1 MELKRIFQEFSFS
14 AYQRAL
20 RLLWTT
26 SPSLLLL
33 QVLLFLVQAA
43 LPVGVLYATKQL
55 FDAIIEEGSTYEE
68 VFWWMMVLLG
78 IQLFSTVLSQLNAY
92 IAGLFQQQ
100 LTDKSSV
107 IIIEKSIRI
116 PYPYFE
122 DHAYHDSL
130 HLAQSQ
136 AIYKLPYLHQLILD
150 TFSNALSLVLLLGYF
165 FSLISAYAWI
175 ILLIAI
181 PLAMVKWFS
190 GYMLYRLEAR
200 IIPKERE
207 SDYYHGVLTQEAFA
221 HEIRTLNFGEALL
234 KRFKEIR
241 IFIYEEKKT
250 LQRRLLGYSILAEM
264 AEVLVLFLVLIGIA
278 KQAFLGALAISLLV
292 VYIQGIQRMQTNL
305 KNFLNSLVSLIQ
317 QRIFLADL
325 FKFLDIPLP
334 EDNQKVEKDFPAADC
349 SIKVRG
355 LSFAYPQTEKKVLS
369 GINMEFPQG
378 KVIGIVGAN
387 GSGKSTLVKLLAGL
401 YNPEQGEITY
411 GGIPLGEIGKQA
423 FRENALILFQDFQK
437 YYFSVEDII
446 SLGKEIQEDHEQRL
460 AAAIEAS
467 QSADFVYSLEDG
479 VKTKMGRIFQGGKN
493 LSGGQW
499 QKLAVARAFYRDPKV
514 IVLDEPTSAMDAITE
529 TEVFRHFKSKAKEK
543 AIILI
548 THRLYNLKDADYIY
562 VLEEG
567 RIAQEGKFAELVE
580 EEGLFQD
587 LYRNQSF

>member
-1 MELKRIFQEFSFS
+1 M
-14 AYQRAL
+14 
-20 RLLWTT
+20 
-26 SPSLLLL
+26 LLL
-33 QVLLFLVQAA
+33 QVGLYLLQSA
-43 LPVGVLYATKQL
+43 LPVGILYATKQL

-68 VFWWMMVLLG
+68 VLWWMLVLLG
-78 IQLFSTVLSQLNAY
+78 IQLFSTALSQFNAY

-100 LTDKSSV
+100 LTDKSSA

-150 TFSNALSLVLLLGYF
+150 TFSNALSLLLLLGYF

-190 GYMLYRLEAR
+190 GYLLYRLEAR

-207 SDYYHGVLTQEAFA
+207 SDYYHSVLTQEAFA

-234 KRFKEIR
+234 KRFKDIR
-241 IFIYEEKKT
+241 KYIYGEKKT

-264 AEVLVLFLVLIGIA
+264 AEVVVLFLVLIGIA
-278 KQAFLGALAISLLV
+278 KQAFFGALAISLLV

-305 KNFLNSLVSLIQ
+305 KNFLNSLVALIQ

-334 EDNQKVEKDFPAADC
+334 EDKQEETQAFPASDC
-349 SIKVRG
+349 SISVRG

-369 GINMEFPQG
+369 EVNMDFPQG

-401 YNPEQGEITY
+401 YSPEQGEITY
-411 GGIPLGEIGKQA
+411 GGISLGEIGKQA

-446 SLGKEIQEDHEQRL
+446 SLGKEVQEDHDRRL
-460 AAAIEAS
+460 AGAIEAS
-467 QSADFVYSLEDG
+467 QSSDFVYSLEEG
-479 VKTKMGRIFQGGKN
+479 AQTKMGRIFQGGKN
-493 LSGGQW
+493 LSGG
-499 QKLAVARAFYRDPKV
+499 
-514 IVLDEPTSAMDAITE
+514 
-529 TEVFRHFKSKAKEK
+529 
-543 AIILI
+543 
-548 THRLYNLKDADYIY
+548 N
-562 VLEEG
+562 G
-567 RIAQEGKFAELVE
+567 RNWPWR
-580 EEGLFQD
+580 GLSTGIP
-587 LYRNQSF
+587 R